1 MGRSKKKKK
10 NKAGYKANTSCG
22 RVGRAEM
29 RVFTLS
35 NSITTDIWTNG
46 WTDGRTDKASYSRH
60 ESLVQWIS
68 ATSATVGL
76 QVFCYDFFIF
86 GYANVRF
93 LMGNPSSEHPSPLGL
108 DDKNLSKNIVYKRR
122 PFSTKG

>member
-1 MGRSKKKKK
+1 MGPPELQSFIFWVEILRLKLEPKSW
-10 NKAGYKANTSCG
+10 
-22 RVGRAEM
+22 
-29 RVFTLS
+29 
-35 NSITTDIWTNG
+35 DW
-46 WTDGRTDKASYSRH
+46 SRH

-93 LMGNPSSEHPSPLGL
+93 LMGNPSSEHPLPLGL